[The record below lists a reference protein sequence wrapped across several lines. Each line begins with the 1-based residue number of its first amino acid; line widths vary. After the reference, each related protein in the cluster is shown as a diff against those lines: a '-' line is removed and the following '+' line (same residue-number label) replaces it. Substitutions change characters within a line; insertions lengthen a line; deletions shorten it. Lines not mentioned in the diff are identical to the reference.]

1 MTSINLLLL
10 ALGLLFQQVRAFPV
24 DSTTDQIAWSGDVES
39 KRLKEPTDVIPEGAN
54 IIRYE
59 WNATVEIRNIDGN
72 YRQIFLLNGQS
83 PGPAIEGDQGDWVI
97 IKVNNYSPVPITI
110 HFHGIRQRNTQ
121 FSDGVPGV
129 TQWPIL
135 SGDTYLY
142 VFKLEQ
148 HGLFWYHNHYRGY
161 INDGLN
167 GAIYIRP
174 DSSVPRPYHDI
185 LSTEEEVSLLLEL
198 EKEPQYLLFTDLFK
212 DSYDILASKLFG
224 YGMQP
229 TCVRT
234 LLTNGKGRHLCY
246 NADLIRNESHLKFDK
261 LAKILGLKEEVH
273 IDNYG
278 CFDLLEFNGFTSI
291 DYDKRLLEFPGY
303 NDNDCTNA
311 TTNREIIYSR
321 NQTHILFNILNL
333 GAESSKVMSIDDHN
347 ITVIAV
353 DGNYVTPRTGQQL
366 YLPIGQR
373 ITAIVETKPE
383 NHDDV
388 SKPFAIRVASNDLPQ
403 ILEGLSFLV
412 YDVKSGELETKLQSI
427 DYPDN
432 GVIYQDRA
440 GTLVSSESY
449 NLVDP
454 RNIPPFDQ
462 SLRPPSGPADKTVYL
477 FLNRTSLTTYTVK
490 DDIPMN
496 GGMEMDHPVLFTIL
510 NDTTRSIN
518 LTELISP
525 VFIDEGIQ
533 KGDIVDIIFQNSLV
547 SNDHPMHL
555 HGHTF
560 WIIAH
565 NDSID
570 TFAYSSTGEALEDG
584 REDLFDFEHPAFVDN
599 VSIMTGGYAIIRL
612 IADNPGAWMIHC
624 HIQTHLSAGMGAVLI
639 EAKED
644 IPDIPYSLFGQAHV
658 NYNSKYGQTPSEL
671 NVTII

>member
-1 MTSINLLLL
+1 MNWTPLLVLFS
-10 ALGLLFQQVRAFPV
+10 LFQQILTLPV
-24 DSTTDQIAWSGDVES
+24 EPATPLMPWSGTHT
-39 KRLKEPTDVIPEGAN
+39 KELINPTDVIPENAK
-54 IIRYE
+54 IIEYE
-59 WNATVEIRNIDGN
+59 WNATVEARNIDGN

-83 PGPAIEGDQGDWVI
+83 PGPAIEGDQGDWVVL
-97 IKVNNYSPVPITI
+97 KVNNYSPVPITI
-110 HFHGIRQRNTQ
+110 HFHGIRQTNTQ

-142 VFKLEQ
+142 VLHLEQ
-148 HGLFWYHNHYRGY
+148 HGFFWYHNHYRGY
-161 INDGLN
+161 TNDGLN
-167 GAIYIRP
+167 GPIYIRP
-174 DSSVPRPYHDI
+174 NSSIARPYREV
-185 LSTEEEVSLLLEL
+185 LSNEEEVSLMLEL
-198 EKEPQYLLFTDLFK
+198 EKKPQYLLFSDLFK
-212 DSYDILASKLFG
+212 DNYDFLASKLFG

-229 TCVRT
+229 VCVRT
-234 LLTNGKGRHLCY
+234 FLTNGKGRHLCY
-246 NADLIRNESHLKFDK
+246 DPEIIRNESLLKFDK
-261 LAKILGLKEEVH
+261 LSKILGFKEELH

-311 TTNREIIYSR
+311 TTDREIIYTK
-321 NQTHILFNILNL
+321 NQTHVLFNILNF
-333 GAESSKVMSIDDHN
+333 GGEFSKVLSIDDHN
-347 ITVIAV
+347 ITLIEV
-353 DGNYVTPRTGQQL
+353 DGNYVTPVTVQQL

-373 ITAIVETKPE
+373 MTVIVQTKPE
-383 NHDDV
+383 DHDDI

-403 ILEGLSFLV
+403 VIEGLALLV
-412 YDVKSGELETKLQSI
+412 YDVENEVLGNELQAI

-432 GVIYQDRA
+432 GVMYQDRA
-440 GTLVSSESY
+440 GTLLSSDY

-454 RNIPPFDQ
+454 RNIPPYDKI
-462 SLRPPSGPADKTVYL
+462 LKPPSGPADKTVYL

-496 GGMEMDHPVLFTIL
+496 GGMEMDHPALFTIL
-510 NDTTRSIN
+510 NDTSRSVN

-525 VFIDEGIQ
+525 VFIDQDIQ
-533 KGDIVDIIFQNSLV
+533 KGDVVDIVFQNSLV

-560 WIIAH
+560 WVISH

-570 TFAYSSTGEALEDG
+570 TFAYSSVSEALEDG

-599 VSIMTGGYAIIRL
+599 VSIFTGGYAIIRL

-644 IPDIPYSLFGQAHV
+644 IPDIPSTLFGQSHV
-658 NYNSKYGQTPSEL
+658 NYNSKYGQTPSEV
-671 NVTII
+671 NVTLI